1 MFFRAVF
8 VRPSN
13 RTGSAYLNK
22 WGFLPAP
29 LGLLALA
36 GEIKRVPESEVK
48 IIDMEGDNLSL
59 DDAVKQILEYN
70 PDLVGITLH
79 ATAAHNNA
87 GYIARAVKKA
97 MPDTVLVAGGHHATF
112 LPEELIEAGF
122 DISVLGEGDETI
134 YDIAM
139 AIIENKG
146 FNKINGIVYKD
157 NSGIKRTEPRK
168 LIQDLD
174 TLPMPPLEL
183 LDPDKYTFKVF
194 GSHDR
199 VMCLETS
206 RGCPYGCDFCSVTPT
221 WGNTWRNKSNERIV
235 QEMENAKKA
244 GYNWIF
250 FTDDIFIVEPNVKH
264 RDALFNMIIEKNLN
278 TSWIVQMRV
287 DVTSRHPDLIEK
299 AAKAGMSISFLGVE
313 SGSEEILKKMH
324 KGEFTPQ
331 SAMAVKIL
339 SSNGIVV
346 IVGMMIGA
354 PYERYRDLKST
365 VKFSRE
371 LARAGADALQFSIY
385 TPLPGTRIFQEALEN
400 NELFTLDWDRFDVL
414 TPVMK
419 TRVGPVLD
427 QIVQFYASY
436 SFYIYKFLR
445 GKILGLQLAGKKKKL
460 IDTGTKFIVDM
471 MPEYL
476 RSMGK
481 FPKHVLETYDMY
493 WNSKKNGFIGKEGHE
508 ELVSNSNKIIYDMG
522 KKKNVYYMIKR

>member
-1 MFFRAVF
+1 MVFRAVF
-8 VRPSN
+8 IRPSN
-13 RTGSAYLNK
+13 RTGSAYLSK

-36 GEIKRVPESEVK
+36 GEIKRIKDSQVK
-48 IIDMEGDNLSL
+48 IIDMEADDISL
-59 DDAVKQILEYN
+59 DDAIKMTVEYK

-87 GYIARAVKKA
+87 GYIARGIKKLK
-97 MPDTVLVAGGHHATF
+97 PDTVLVAGGHHATF
-112 LPEELIEAGF
+112 LPEELINAGF

-134 YDIAM
+134 YDIANS
-139 AIIENKG
+139 IIDGTG
-146 FNKINGIVYKD
+146 FDGINGIVYRSD
-157 NSGIKRTEPRK
+157 SGIKRTNPRK
-168 LIQDLD
+168 LIADLD
-174 TLPMPPLEL
+174 TLPFPPLEL
-183 LDPDKYTFKVF
+183 LDPSKYTFKVF
-194 GSHDR
+194 GKEDR

-235 QEMENAKKA
+235 QEMERARDA

-264 RDALFNMIIEKNLN
+264 RNELFDMIIEKKLN

-299 AAKAGMSISFLGVE
+299 AAEAGMSISFLGVE
-313 SGSEEILKKMH
+313 SGSPEILKKMH

-331 SAMAVKIL
+331 SVSAVKVL
-339 SSNGIVV
+339 SANGIVV
-346 IVGMMIGA
+346 IVGMMVGA
-354 PYERYRDLKST
+354 PYERYRDLRTT

-385 TPLPGTRIFQEALEN
+385 TPLPGTRIFDEALDSKS
-400 NELFTLDWDRFDVL
+400 LFTLDWDRYDVL

-436 SFYIYKFLR
+436 SFYIYKFMR
-445 GKILGLQLAGKKKKL
+445 GKLLGLKLSGKKKKL
-460 IDTGTKFIVDM
+460 IDTGTKFIIEM
-471 MPEYL
+471 MPDYL
-476 RSMGK
+476 KSIAA
-481 FPKHVLETYDMY
+481 FPKHLLETYDMY
-493 WNSKKNGFIGKEGHE
+493 WKAKSKGFIGREGHDDISE
-508 ELVSNSNKIIYDMG
+508 NSNKIIYDLG